1 MRVIENWL
9 DIKVDIK
16 IDIKQIIEK
25 KVFVLIKQNYIVMFI
40 FNLKF
45 T

>member
-25 KVFVLIKQNYIVMFI
+25 KYLCLLNRTI
-40 FNLKF
+40 
-45 T
+45 

>member
-25 KVFVLIKQNYIVMFI
+25 KSLCLLNRTI
-40 FNLKF
+40 
-45 T
+45 